1 MFNPYHCSVLLQAKM
16 VMKRFPNVVGCDL
29 YRAKCMIRCAL
40 PHCALQFRVVP
51 YVFNRKMA
59 IVSRHA
65 NEVVLFYD
73 EKFDAVAVTPCVWAF
88 EEMD

>member
-1 MFNPYHCSVLLQAKM
+1 M

-40 PHCALQFRVVP
+40 PNCALQFRVVP

-73 EKFDAVAVTPCVWAF
+73 EKFDAVAVTPCVWAH
-88 EEMD
+88 EEME